1 MRYLTLEEYVNL
13 GYPKADTLDFT
24 KAEKRAVS
32 TISRLTPRL
41 RHYFNTYAAQ
51 PDGFVKQSVKE
62 AIATQIE
69 QGLADISADE
79 AGGFSTV
86 SIGRMSIKA
95 DDTKSGSGASGG
107 GLSPDIR
114 LILSDTGLLY
124 SGVVSR

>member
-1 MRYLTLEEYVNL
+1 MRYLTLEEYVNM
-13 GYPKADTLDFT
+13 GYPKADALDFT

-32 TISRLTPRL
+32 VVSRLTPRL
-41 RHYFNTYAAQ
+41 SHYFYTFENQ

-62 AIATQIE
+62 AIASQIE
-69 QGLADISADE
+69 QGLVDISTDE
-79 AGGFSTV
+79 AGGFSSV

-114 LILSDTGLLY
+114 LILSGTGLLY
-124 SGVVSR
+124 NGVVSR